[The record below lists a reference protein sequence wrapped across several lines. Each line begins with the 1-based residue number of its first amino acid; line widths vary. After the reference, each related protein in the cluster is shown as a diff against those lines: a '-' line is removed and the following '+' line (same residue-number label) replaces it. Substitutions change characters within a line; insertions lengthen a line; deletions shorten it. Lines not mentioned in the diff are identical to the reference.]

1 MSSPWALGTLA
12 SEVTRSTRSIL
23 HADMDAFFASVE
35 QRDDPS
41 LRGKPVIVGG
51 TGSRGVVAAA
61 SYEARKF
68 GVHSA
73 MPTWQARKLCPQGVY
88 LHGNMPK
95 YAAVSRQIRGVFEEF
110 TDLIEPLALDEAF
123 LDITHSAHLFEGPEA
138 LARRLKARV
147 REETDLA
154 VSVGLGPNKLLAKI
168 ACGLGKP
175 DGLYQI
181 TEEEATAL
189 LAKMPI
195 RKLWGIGPKAE
206 ERLLALGIETL
217 GALRDAPV
225 ETVRKVFGRHAEAI
239 QARAMGHDERPVETE
254 RAPKSIGEE
263 STFPGPVAQRLK
275 LVEAIVEHSETVAS
289 RARRAGYLG
298 QTVTLKI
305 KFEKKR
311 PGKRTAAFEIFEGL
325 TRQKRLDRPT
335 DDAMTIRK
343 AAESLLQSIELE
355 SPVRLL
361 GVTLSALRRAET
373 EAEKPQLSLFPVATE
388 KPPGRPSLGAVMDQ
402 VHARFGANALRRAV
416 DQLDKMTASDR
427 EKVGELLP
435 EGDESTP
442 KSPKVPR
449 PGRR

>member
-1 MSSPWALGTLA
+1 
-12 SEVTRSTRSIL
+12 
-23 HADMDAFFASVE
+23 MDAFFASVE

-41 LRGKPVIVGG
+41 LQGKPVIVGG

-61 SYEARKF
+61 SYEARTF
-68 GVHSA
+68 GVRSA
-73 MPTWQARKLCPQGVY
+73 LPTWQARKLCPHGVY
-88 LHGNMPK
+88 LQGNMAK

-123 LDITHSAHLFEGPEA
+123 LDITHSAHLFQGPEA
-138 LARRLKARV
+138 LAKRLKARV
-147 REETDLA
+147 RQETGLA

-181 TEEEATAL
+181 TEEKASAL
-189 LAKMPI
+189 LAPMPI
-195 RKLWGIGPKAE
+195 RRLWGIGPKAE

-225 ETVRKVFGRHAEAI
+225 ETIREVFGRQADAI

-263 STFPGPVAQRLK
+263 STFPGPVGHRQK

-311 PGKRTAAFEIFEGL
+311 AGKRTAAFEIFEGL
-325 TRQKRLDRPT
+325 TRQTRVDRPT

-355 SPVRLL
+355 SKVRLL
-361 GVTLSALRRAET
+361 GVTLSALTRAEPLG
-373 EAEKPQLSLFPVATE
+373 AEKPQLSLFPVEPETA
-388 KPPGRPSLGAVMDQ
+388 PGRPSLGAVMDQ
-402 VHARFGANALRRAV
+402 VHARFGASALRRAV

-427 EKVGELLP
+427 EKVGELL
-435 EGDESTP
+435 EGDSAEGAR
-442 KSPKVPR
+442 KERRGAK
-449 PGRR
+449 PGKR

>member
-1 MSSPWALGTLA
+1 
-12 SEVTRSTRSIL
+12 
-23 HADMDAFFASVE
+23 MDAFFASVE

-41 LRGKPVIVGG
+41 LQGKPVIVGG

-61 SYEARKF
+61 SYEARTF
-68 GVHSA
+68 GVRSA
-73 MPTWQARKLCPQGVY
+73 MPTWQARKLCPHGIY
-88 LHGNMPK
+88 LQGNMPK

-123 LDITHSAHLFEGPEA
+123 LDITHSAHLFQGPEA
-138 LARRLKARV
+138 LAKRLKERV
-147 REETDLA
+147 RQETGLA

-181 TEEEATAL
+181 TEEQASGL
-189 LAKMPI
+189 LAQMPI

-225 ETVRKVFGRHAEAI
+225 ETIRKVFGRHADAI
-239 QARAMGHDERPVETE
+239 QARAMGHDERPVETD

-263 STFPGPVAQRLK
+263 STFPGPVAHRQK

-298 QTVTLKI
+298 RTVTLKI

-311 PGKRTAAFEIFEGL
+311 AGKRTAAFEIFESL
-325 TRQKRLDRPT
+325 TRQTRIDRPT

-361 GVTLSALRRAET
+361 GVTLSALTRAET
-373 EAEKPQLSLFPVATE
+373 LGAEKSQLSLFPVEPE
-388 KPPGRPSLGAVMDQ
+388 KAPGRPSLGAVMDQ
-402 VHARFGANALRRAV
+402 VHARFGASALRRAV
-416 DQLDKMTASDR
+416 DQLNKMTASDR
-427 EKVGELLP
+427 EKVGELL
-435 EGDESTP
+435 EGNTTDGAP
-442 KSPKVPR
+442 KERRGAK
-449 PGRR
+449 PGKR